1 MHNLSLKRI
10 YWSFESLNLL
20 ISNCSLATGY
30 LNIHDNFSSV
40 SDSDFH
46 DGLKVAIDDSS
57 LGYMRAQNVSQ
68 IIIKNSNITG
78 RKEEGSSSFF
88 VIHNS
93 NITISDSIFANNS
106 IKFNST
112 EPTLLNASFNSNI
125 TFVNCIVSG
134 NTGYA
139 SIIQVI
145 NQSFLRLI
153 DSDIS
158 YNKIFNESMDPK
170 RAEERSIVRINDS
183 SVSVV
188 SSNFT
193 HNELVSPEIGGS
205 VMFISY
211 YSKIEYLEGCF
222 FAKNRG
228 TSLYTLAFPGG
239 KLNITNSYIAENYSP
254 RSITGTFSLR
264 GISLRSGDYYLSN
277 CTFVKNYADDGGG
290 VFSRAGSTL
299 NFKNCVFKENRAFTA
314 GGLDVMQAL
323 THFENCSFIAN
334 EGILHTGAVMGQSG
348 AHLVIHN
355 CLFESNHALM
365 LLVHLALKFSQN

>member
-1 MHNLSLKRI
+1 MPCSLQAHTPGEVEESGLGVSLGPHPGGKLRGLAWGVSRPTLRGVSRPTPRRGIPACTEADTPSRWLLLRAVRILLECFYVIKCLCMFIDINTYWFQKKHSWIKDSNITFKSSIQITTITIYMHNLSLKRI
-10 YWSFESLNLL
+10 HWSFESLNLL

-30 LNIHDNFSSV
+30 LNIHDHFSSE
-40 SDSDFH
+40 SDSDFY
-46 DGLKVAIDDSS
+46 DSLKVTIDDSS
-57 LGYMRAQNVSQ
+57 LGYMRTRNVSQ

-78 RKEEGSSSFF
+78 RNEESSSSFF

-112 EPTLLNASFNSNI
+112 EPTLLNASINSNI

-153 DSDIS
+153 DSDFS

-183 SVSVV
+183 SISVV

-193 HNELVSPEIGGS
+193 HNELVSPEVGGS

-222 FAKNRG
+222 FAKNKG

-239 KLNITNSYIAENYSP
+239 KLIIV
-254 RSITGTFSLR
+254 ILLKIILR
-264 GISLRSGDYYLSN
+264 E
-277 CTFVKNYADDGGG
+277 V
-290 VFSRAGSTL
+290 
-299 NFKNCVFKENRAFTA
+299 
-314 GGLDVMQAL
+314 
-323 THFENCSFIAN
+323 
-334 EGILHTGAVMGQSG
+334 
-348 AHLVIHN
+348 
-355 CLFESNHALM
+355 
-365 LLVHLALKFSQN
+365 